1 MGIFKKSTETTAET
15 VLNEEKENMQA
26 IDETAA
32 EDEKT
37 EELKPYKFRKL
48 DVDDVFLMFTII
60 SKIGIKEFKACFE
73 DKKVGLTISKMFSS
87 ESKEEAGAIYSVAAV
102 VLLPI
107 ADIVIGNLGKC
118 KEDILNL
125 LAQTSDLEVEQIRA
139 DAILFTEMVIDFF
152 KKPEFPDF
160 MKVVSKLFK

>member
-1 MGIFKKSTETTAET
+1 MGIFKKSAETTAEA
-15 VLNEEKENMQA
+15 VLNEEKENMH
-26 IDETAA
+26 ET
-32 EDEKT
+32 EEKTVECEET

-73 DKKVGLTISKMFSS
+73 DEKVGKVIGKLFSS
-87 ESKEEAGAIYSVAAV
+87 DKKEDTGAIYSVAAV

-107 ADIVIGNLGKC
+107 ADVIIGNLTKC

-125 LAQTSDLEVEQIRA
+125 LSQTSDMEVEQIRA
-139 DAILFTEMVIDFF
+139 DAILFTEMIVDFF

-160 MKVVSKLFK
+160 IKVVSKLFK

>member
-1 MGIFKKSTETTAET
+1 MGIFNKSKETSAET
-15 VLNEEKENMQA
+15 VLNEDKENTQV
-26 IDETAA
+26 IEETAA
-32 EDEKT
+32 DDKKT

-73 DKKVGLTISKMFSS
+73 DEKVGKTINKMFSS
-87 ESKEEAGAIYSVAAV
+87 KSEEEAGAIYSVAAV
-102 VLLPI
+102 VMLPI
-107 ADIVIGNLGKC
+107 ADVIIGNLQYC
-118 KEDILNL
+118 KEDILKL
-125 LAQTSDLEVEQIRA
+125 LSQTSDLEVDQIRA

-160 MKVVSKLFK
+160 IKVVSKLFK